1 MNNLDDQLGNPP
13 ENNPI
18 LTRTT
23 IYIQDRTLMQHQS
36 QYQSQNPTQSQ
47 SQNPTQS
54 QSQNQSINNLLNY
67 NQMHD
72 NNSNNQ

>member
-36 QYQSQNPTQSQ
+36 QSQNPTQSQ
-47 SQNPTQS
+47 SQNLT